1 MTARNENNENADAR
15 RDGSDGCGGGEYDGM
30 DALMAAL
37 VGGPVPEGARQDAGY
52 MAAHRAAVTD
62 VALLREQL
70 TLMGDTLARGDGAQ
84 LEAGAGAGTEAGAQA
99 RADAGDPA
107 EAGDPGEAGEPAGRT
122 PAAGPAAGP
131 GAAAHAAGRGAAA
144 DPSVRVLPVR
154 PRGAAPRRNR
164 PRPLSLALRG
174 LVAAAAATVVVGMGW
189 LVVQG
194 GAGSGDD
201 SAGSSAA
208 DSAARPQHGSEDAK
222 LGHAGYL
229 ACARLVVE
237 GTVAGVEPVPGTG
250 QDRVTLD
257 VERSYKPAKGQER
270 VVFPMS
276 EDVDPRLRPGD
287 HVLVGIT
294 GGQAEPDLWSVGEK
308 EIARERAWITATLP
322 ESRTIPCP

>member
-1 MTARNENNENADAR
+1 MTARNENNENNENADAR
-15 RDGSDGCGGGEYDGM
+15 RDGSDGCGGGGYDGM
-30 DALMAAL
+30 DALMAAI
-37 VGGPVPEGARQDAGY
+37 VGDPVPEGARRDAGF

-70 TLMGDTLARGDGAQ
+70 TLMGDTLARGDRAQ
-84 LEAGAGAGTEAGAQA
+84 VEAGAGTEAGA
-99 RADAGDPA
+99 DAGDP
-107 EAGDPGEAGEPAGRT
+107 GGAGEPAGRT

-131 GAAAHAAGRGAAA
+131 GAAAHAAGPGTAA

-164 PRPLSLALRG
+164 PRPLSIALRG

-194 GAGSGDD
+194 GAGAGDD

-208 DSAARPQHGSEDAK
+208 DSAARPQDGGENAK
-222 LGHAGYL
+222 SGHAGYL

-237 GTVAGVEPVPGTG
+237 GTVAEVEPVPGTG

-257 VERSYKPAKGQER
+257 VERSYKPAKSQER
-270 VVFPMS
+270 VVFPMA

-294 GGQAEPDLWSVGEK
+294 GAQAQPDLWSVGEK
-308 EIARERAWITATLP
+308 EIARERAWITAALP

>member
-1 MTARNENNENADAR
+1 MTARNENNENGAAR
-15 RDGSDGCGGGEYDGM
+15 RDGSDGSDGGEYEGM
-30 DALMAAL
+30 DALMAAIL
-37 VGGPVPEGARQDAGY
+37 GDPVPGEARRDADF

-70 TLMGDTLARGDGAQ
+70 TLLGDTLAHGDEAL
-84 LEAGAGAGTEAGAQA
+84 LEA
-99 RADAGDPA
+99 R
-107 EAGDPGEAGEPAGRT
+107 GEAADPAGRT
-122 PAAGPAAGP
+122 AAAGPTAGPRAAAHGAGP
-131 GAAAHAAGRGAAA
+131 GAAADSA
-144 DPSVRVLPVR
+144 VRVLPVR
-154 PRGAAPRRNR
+154 SRPSR

-194 GAGSGDD
+194 GAGAGDD

-208 DSAARPQHGSEDAK
+208 DSAARPQDGGEDAG
-222 LGHAGYL
+222 LSHAGYL

-237 GTVAGVEPVPGTG
+237 GTVAEVEPVPGTG

-257 VERSYKPAKGQER
+257 VERSYKPAEGKER
-270 VVFPMS
+270 VVFPMG

-294 GGQAEPDLWSVGEK
+294 GTQAEPDIWSVGEK
-308 EIARERAWITATLP
+308 DIARERAWITAALP
-322 ESRTIPCP
+322 ESRTLPCP

>member
-1 MTARNENNENADAR
+1 MTARNENNENDAAR

-30 DALMAAL
+30 DALMAAI
-37 VGGPVPEGARQDAGY
+37 VGDPVPEGARQDAAF

-70 TLMGDTLARGDGAQ
+70 TLMGGTLAH
-84 LEAGAGAGTEAGAQA
+84 E
-99 RADAGDPA
+99 AGDPA
-107 EAGDPGEAGEPAGRT
+107 GRNRAVGPADGPR
-122 PAAGPAAGP
+122 AAYTAVPGPAA
-131 GAAAHAAGRGAAA
+131 
-144 DPSVRVLPVR
+144 DPAVRVPPVR

-164 PRPLSLALRG
+164 PRPLSMALRG

-194 GAGSGDD
+194 GAGAGDD
-201 SAGSSAA
+201 SAGSTAA
-208 DSAARPQHGSEDAK
+208 DSAASPQHGGEDAK

-237 GTVAGVEPVPGTG
+237 GTVAEVEPVPGTG

-257 VERSYKPAKGQER
+257 VQRSYKPAEGRER
-270 VVFPMS
+270 VVFPMA
-276 EDVDPRLRPGD
+276 EDIDPRLRPGD

-294 GGQAEPDLWSVGEK
+294 DGQAEPDLWSVGEK
-308 EIARERAWITATLP
+308 EIARERAWITAALP
-322 ESRTIPCP
+322 ESRTLPCP

>member
-1 MTARNENNENADAR
+1 MTARNENNENNENADGR
-15 RDGSDGCGGGEYDGM
+15 RDGSDGCGDGEYGGM
-30 DALMAAL
+30 DALMAAI
-37 VGGPVPEGARQDAGY
+37 VGDPVPEGARQDADY
-52 MAAHRAAVTD
+52 VAAHRAAVTD

-70 TLMGDTLARGDGAQ
+70 MLMGDTLARGDGAQ
-84 LEAGAGAGTEAGAQA
+84 LEAGAGTEAGAGAQA

-107 EAGDPGEAGEPAGRT
+107 EAGEPAGRT

-131 GAAAHAAGRGAAA
+131 GTAAHAAGPGTAA

-154 PRGAAPRRNR
+154 PRGAAPRRGR
-164 PRPLSLALRG
+164 PRPLSIALRG

-194 GAGSGDD
+194 GAGSGDG

-229 ACARLVVE
+229 ACAGLVVE
-237 GTVAGVEPVPGTG
+237 GTVAEVEPVPGTG
-250 QDRVTLD
+250 QERVTLD

-308 EIARERAWITATLP
+308 EIARERAWITAALP
-322 ESRTIPCP
+322 GSRTIPCP